1 MINRQAILE
10 WSKDHPWQSKSFV
23 EQDLII
29 CRAIVEIF
37 SDPVLAQELAWRGG
51 TALHKLYLQ
60 PQARYSEDIDLV
72 QIHPGPIKPIV
83 ERLDKALA
91 WLPSKSFDLRR
102 FGFRMRFRFD
112 SEIPPV
118 EPMRLKV
125 ETNTYEHF
133 SVLDFAH
140 VPFTVESPWF
150 SGACNVT
157 TFTITELLA
166 TKFRAL
172 YQRKKLRDLFD
183 MDYALQKT
191 DFDRDEM
198 LRCWRKYISLKDAD
212 VPTWREFVANM
223 ELKMSDPEYLNDMQG
238 ILRPDVPFDA
248 HSAYGRIRHALIDKL
263 MTAKDLESVNKQN
276 KKQ

>member
-29 CRAIVEIF
+29 CRAVVEIF
-37 SDPVLAQELAWRGG
+37 SDPFLAQELAWRGG

-102 FGFRMRFRFD
+102 FGFRLRFRFD

-125 ETNTYEHF
+125 ETKTAYARVHKAF
-133 SVLDFAH
+133 LDT
-140 VPFTVESPWF
+140 PF
-150 SGACNVT
+150 
-157 TFTITELLA
+157 
-166 TKFRAL
+166 
-172 YQRKKLRDLFD
+172 
-183 MDYALQKT
+183 
-191 DFDRDEM
+191 
-198 LRCWRKYISLKDAD
+198 
-212 VPTWREFVANM
+212 
-223 ELKMSDPEYLNDMQG
+223 PEN
-238 ILRPDVPFDA
+238 
-248 HSAYGRIRHALIDKL
+248 
-263 MTAKDLESVNKQN
+263 
-276 KKQ
+276 

>member
-37 SDPVLAQELAWRGG
+37 SDPFLAQELAWRGG

-60 PQARYSEDIDLV
+60 PQVRYSEDIDLV

-102 FGFRMRFRFD
+102 FGFRLRFRFD

-133 SVLDFAH
+133 SVLGFAH
-140 VPFTVESPWF
+140 VPFAVENPRF
-150 SGACNVT
+150 SGSCNVT
-157 TFTITELLA
+157 TFQLNELLA
-166 TKFRAL
+166 TKFRAM

-183 MDYALQKT
+183 MDYAVQHASIS
-191 DFDRDEM
+191 RDDI
-198 LRCWRKYISLKDAD
+198 LRCWQKYMALKGGE
-212 VPTWREFVANM
+212 VPTREDIIANM
-223 ELKMSDPEYLNDMQG
+223 DAKLVDPEYLNDMQG
-238 ILRPDVPFDA
+238 ILRPGVEFDPKTAYDRVHRAFLATPFP
-248 HSAYGRIRHALIDKL
+248 
-263 MTAKDLESVNKQN
+263 EN
-276 KKQ
+276 